1 MPDRIMFVQLKTGY
15 DTDAGPSWIA
25 NVRFSKSWS
34 TVYFHGRTLRRV
46 TGTAYANY
54 DANFFDVD
62 SGEQYWVSGP
72 KRDQTDA
79 RYRHGR
85 PTVEEDVRA
94 AYEAFLDGASL
105 PGRERG

>member
-15 DTDAGPSWIA
+15 NTDAGPSWISMVTFTNTWRTA
-25 NVRFSKSWS
+25 
-34 TVYFHGRTLRRV
+34 YFHGRTLRRV

-54 DANFFDVD
+54 DSNFYDVESD
-62 SGEQYWVSGP
+62 ERYWVSGP

-79 RYRHGR
+79 RYRHHK
-85 PTVEEDVRA
+85 PVVDEDCREQ
-94 AYEAFLDGASL
+94 YEAFLVGVAL

>member
-25 NVRFSKSWS
+25 RVSFSKSWS
-34 TVYFHGRTLRRV
+34 TVSFHGRTLRRV
-46 TGTAYANY
+46 TGTAYANH
-54 DANFFDVD
+54 DANFVDVD
-62 SGEQYWVSGP
+62 SGEGYWISGP
-72 KRDQTDA
+72 KRDQTDT

-85 PTVEEDVRA
+85 PTIEEDARA
-94 AYEAFLDGASL
+94 AYEAFLRGGAL